1 MHLYF
6 ILIYFMD
13 QLDQTVNYFKYASN
27 FISFHFLFDII
38 FVLICVYVFIF
49 VFMEDWMLEQNCC
62 G

>member
-1 MHLYF
+1 
-6 ILIYFMD
+6 MD
-13 QLDQTVNYFKYASN
+13 ELDQIVNCLKCASYN
-27 FISFHFLFDII
+27 LPQCCALFLFDFI